1 MPEKPAKDQK
11 PGKNREE
18 RRREQFGKTRSNVD
32 SQWPA
37 TEPNPAFGGDAV
49 AGRPDQDQTDL
60 TGPGTGGAT
69 QSDGPTPHVEGAK
82 PGTKPKG

>member
-1 MPEKPAKDQK
+1 MAAKPKQPK
-11 PGKNREE
+11 KNRAE
-18 RRREQFGKTRSNVD
+18 RRREQFGHTRPNAD

-37 TEPNPAFGGDAV
+37 SEPNPAFARDAV
-49 AGRPDQDQTDL
+49 AGSLDQDQTDL

-69 QSDGPTPHVEGAK
+69 QSSGRTPHDESAH

>member
-18 RRREQFGKTRSNVD
+18 RRREQFGKTRSNAD

-37 TEPNPAFGGDAV
+37 SEPNPAFGDAF

-69 QSDGPTPHVEGAK
+69 QSDGRTPHVEGAK

>member
-1 MPEKPAKDQK
+1 MATKPKQPK
-11 PGKNREE
+11 KNREE
-18 RRREQFGKTRSNVD
+18 RRREQFGNHRPNAD
-32 SQWPA
+32 QQWPA
-37 TEPNPAFGGDAV
+37 SEANPAFGRDAL

-69 QSDGPTPHVEGAK
+69 QSSGRTPHYEGAH